1 MTGKGRLKNMNLFDE
16 TENKYFEFIAH
27 LLQNGHKYS
36 KSDINYLVEK
46 YLTGEPDF
54 DVTDTILATEEGEE
68 LVLYY
73 DDVNY
78 APIIDANFPIRVG
91 AIEKEA
97 LKSLLSN
104 DYIGHFLSQETIRKL
119 EASTKDIVCE
129 WAPEKIAIRN
139 VFSDGVTKQNKEY
152 GPVIS
157 LLAKAIAEHKAIKY
171 DNIREEK
178 KFEYRNVSVFPVRI
192 EFSIKNDRFRL
203 SAYEP
208 NQHRFIKMNL
218 DTIDNIVL
226 TDQLCEEDLE
236 MEYREFLKANT
247 KSVKLD
253 VDPVNHVIERC
264 FRIFSY
270 YDRKARYNKEENK
283 YRLEITYLK
292 VDEAEVIKDIL
303 SLGGYATVIE
313 PRQLQKEVYRRVL
326 AASKLYES

>member
-1 MTGKGRLKNMNLFDE
+1 MC
-16 TENKYFEFIAH
+16 
-27 LLQNGHKYS
+27 
-36 KSDINYLVEK
+36 
-46 YLTGEPDF
+46 
-54 DVTDTILATEEGEE
+54 
-68 LVLYY
+68 
-73 DDVNY
+73 
-78 APIIDANFPIRVG
+78 IR
-91 AIEKEA
+91 
-97 LKSLLSN
+97 
-104 DYIGHFLSQETIRKL
+104 
-119 EASTKDIVCE
+119 
-129 WAPEKIAIRN
+129 
-139 VFSDGVTKQNKEY
+139 
-152 GPVIS
+152 
-157 LLAKAIAEHKAIKY
+157 
-171 DNIREEK
+171 
-178 KFEYRNVSVFPVRI
+178 
-192 EFSIKNDRFRL
+192 DRFRL

-292 VDEAEVIKDIL
+292 FDEAEVIKDIL